1 MSTLD
6 FVVISLTDYLAS
18 VEIFQLVLLGVV
30 VEHACDFEVALR
42 LFKIMF
48 VIEIVNELVSKF
60 LVLLVTLV
68 YLLII
73 CVGFVILST
82 ARVWRLQGCEAGVVF
97 SDCIAANHRLE
108 ALICS
113 TYSQV
118 IL

>member
-18 VEIFQLVLLGVV
+18 VEIFQLVLLGV

-68 YLLII
+68 HLLII

-82 ARVWRLQGCEAGVVF
+82 ARVWRLQGCEAGIVF

-108 ALICS
+108 GLICS